1 MTKILGKAE
10 ATARQMAAYLLSQ
23 NPNPQI
29 KMSIVEF
36 CQMFLDV
43 AAKEGVRGDGLFA
56 QSCWETNNF
65 KFTGTVSPN
74 QNNYA
79 GLGTVNAETKG
90 AYFATEA
97 EGIMAQ
103 AQHAKAYVT
112 TEPLNEGCV
121 DPRYQLLVKYGKCG
135 TAQHWEELGGKWA
148 VPGYSTKLYASL
160 KEANDAKDS
169 YGYKI
174 VCILNNILKMS
185 KEQEDHKMVINVHAG
200 HNPDGKIAC
209 GAVGFIKESTEAR
222 RVKEEVVRMLREMGH
237 TVYDCTVESGI
248 SSTDVLKKIVGK
260 CNEHTVD
267 LDVSIH
273 FNSAD
278 GLKEDGVT
286 TGTEVLVHSGYSKAL
301 DEAQAVCAAISALG
315 YKNRGV
321 KYRPDLYFL
330 NKTKAPA
337 MLVECCFV
345 SDKDDVKLYDHYL
358 MAKAIVKGITGKV
371 FEEKEQEEYEE
382 EVVGTATENAA
393 YSIVFKTV
401 ADAEKAQK
409 LFKDNGIDTKVV
421 KA

>member
-1 MTKILGKAE
+1 MTKEQYILWVAPRIVLDSLNRNLLPSPRISQACFEPAYGTSELALKANALFGVKDNDQWDGPVYNKVSGECYNKKDYVAKASDFQKYDSWEDSIYWQGWYLENRCVSRKYHPEIKHYAELIGNRDYKDCARILQEKKYGTSPEYAQRVIKYIELHDLTKYDSMTREEAEAMIKAE
-10 ATARQMAAYLLSQ
+10 
-23 NPNPQI
+23 
-29 KMSIVEF
+29 
-36 CQMFLDV
+36 
-43 AAKEGVRGDGLFA
+43 G
-56 QSCWETNNF
+56 
-65 KFTGTVSPN
+65 
-74 QNNYA
+74 
-79 GLGTVNAETKG
+79 AEK
-90 AYFATEA
+90 
-97 EGIMAQ
+97 
-103 AQHAKAYVT
+103 
-112 TEPLNEGCV
+112 
-121 DPRYQLLVKYGKCG
+121 
-135 TAQHWEELGGKWA
+135 
-148 VPGYSTKLYASL
+148 
-160 KEANDAKDS
+160 
-169 YGYKI
+169 
-174 VCILNNILKMS
+174 
-185 KEQEDHKMVINVHAG
+185 KMVINVHAG

-222 RVKEEVVRMLREMGH
+222 RVKEEVIRMLKEMGH

-248 SSTDVLKKIVGK
+248 SATDVLKKIVGK
-260 CNEHTVD
+260 CNDHTVD

-286 TGTEVLVHSGYSKAL
+286 TGTEVLVYSGYSKAL

-382 EVVGTATENAA
+382 EVVGTATENVA

-421 KA
+421 KV